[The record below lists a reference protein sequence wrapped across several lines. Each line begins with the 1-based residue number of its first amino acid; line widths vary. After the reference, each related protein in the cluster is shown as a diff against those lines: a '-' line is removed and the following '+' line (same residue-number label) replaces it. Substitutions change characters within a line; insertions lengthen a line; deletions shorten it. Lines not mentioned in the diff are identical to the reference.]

1 MKSKVTLGIANKL
14 NFSFQNHGLV
24 ENDPIVT
31 ENVVLETSHVPRV
44 STMIPTSKA
53 STLLQVF
60 GGSSPECSGRE
71 VRLVWAPKIANFAV
85 ARSIQILFEVLG
97 AVFVLCFEVQ
107 TPLCCGESN
116 WVRRKS
122 RLGWWRRFTKRTV
135 SLNEVLWPWCIS
147 FCDFPDLVR
156 LW

>member
-31 ENVVLETSHVPRV
+31 ENVVLETSV

-60 GGSSPECSGRE
+60 GGASSECSGRE
-71 VRLVWAPKIANFAV
+71 VRLVWAQK
-85 ARSIQILFEVLG
+85 SLIL
-97 AVFVLCFEVQ
+97 
-107 TPLCCGESN
+107 P
-116 WVRRKS
+116 
-122 RLGWWRRFTKRTV
+122 
-135 SLNEVLWPWCIS
+135 
-147 FCDFPDLVR
+147 
-156 LW
+156 